1 MLAASSDRSNVP
13 PDHLE
18 AAPILAFAA
27 VSPDKFRI
35 GWHIWRI
42 DAQPGKARQN
52 HTPRAEPGRLPGSVA
67 TFALDVTARSD
78 AQAATPFIT
87 PPQGTPLAAAQ
98 TQPYR
103 GTAQLQIAGD
113 GEKGHKTEAAKA
125 QHDPARQHK
134 AA

>member
-1 MLAASSDRSNVP
+1 MVAASSDSSNVP

-18 AAPILAFAA
+18 AAPVLAFATIA
-27 VSPDKFRI
+27 ADGFRI
-35 GWHIWRI
+35 GSHIRGI
-42 DAQPGKARQN
+42 DTQPRAARQN